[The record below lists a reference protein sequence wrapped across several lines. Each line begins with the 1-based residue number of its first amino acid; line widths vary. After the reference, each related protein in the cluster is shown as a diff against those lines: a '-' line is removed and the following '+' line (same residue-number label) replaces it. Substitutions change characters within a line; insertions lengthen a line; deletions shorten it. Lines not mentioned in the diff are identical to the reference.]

1 MCRSYIKQIQC
12 HEVQLAHNFVL
23 LFAVEDGNYDYALLP
38 GFPGDEISCGDR
50 SFNLPSVPQRNHDD
64 TSYDLSKEDAG
75 DFGIGDFSI
84 EMNVTGKGWPI
95 ADTSRTYG
103 ALFMRG
109 EAESPDNGSG
119 PSVYIFSNGNMIFR
133 VRSDE
138 SFTFENALPNPKEII
153 TRHLVFSRTGMTLQ
167 ATIDGTQ
174 YTRTITKGID
184 DIASL
189 KRAPLRFR
197 GNFGDKTVQSLYMD
211 VTGIIMSPPAI
222 KTLGSL
228 ENKALAKSAM
238 SSCDLSM
245 SLLLGSTISLGTLTV
260 ITSFVSAKG
269 TEHMP
274 GNCCMDSPTNSD
286 FFGYRVS
293 IMIAAS
299 ISVVVP

>member
-1 MCRSYIKQIQC
+1 MNS
-12 HEVQLAHNFVL
+12 
-23 LFAVEDGNYDYALLP
+23 G
-38 GFPGDEISCGDR
+38 
-50 SFNLPSVPQRNHDD
+50 D

-167 ATIDGTQ
+167 ASIDGTQ

-184 DIASL
+184 DIPSL

-197 GNFGDKTVQSLYMD
+197 GILL
-211 VTGIIMSPPAI
+211 I
-222 KTLGSL
+222 KIFNLCTW
-228 ENKALAKSAM
+228 M
-238 SSCDLSM
+238 
-245 SLLLGSTISLGTLTV
+245 
-260 ITSFVSAKG
+260 
-269 TEHMP
+269 
-274 GNCCMDSPTNSD
+274 
-286 FFGYRVS
+286 
-293 IMIAAS
+293 
-299 ISVVVP
+299 